1 MIRRPPR
8 STRTDTL
15 SPYTTLF
22 RSADVVRGQA
32 SARVAVHTSVPV
44 TFADELAPSA
54 QAALAR
60 QVPGQGG
67 LKLYQFGLNRADI
80 RDVGCPDHQ
89 ASAPIELRWLDIR
102 RGLTALADRQPAVP
116 NSGRYLPDRRPT
128 GLPYHRP
135 WRGTS

>member
-102 RGLTALADRQPAVP
+102 RGDRKSTRL
-116 NSGRYLPDRRPT
+116 NSS
-128 GLPYHRP
+128 H
-135 WRGTS
+135 